1 MTYSTE
7 YLMNGFIRVDDRRSG
22 LSGLFYKDGNVR
34 HGSLTTK
41 HFNEAMSE
49 RAEFRKQFPGFTG

>member
-1 MTYSTE
+1 
-7 YLMNGFIRVDDRRSG
+7 MNGFIRVDDRRSG